1 MANDEIQ
8 IHELNSATG
17 LSDSDYFVIDT
28 GTATMKV
35 PNSAVQNA
43 LKAIVADLGAVI
55 PSGADLNTYTSVG
68 TYHSPSAAVSGS
80 LSNTPITGLGFKL
93 AVLRTGYASTYMM
106 QLAFYGGAQPRIY
119 ARTNSAGTWSD
130 WYEITKYWL
139 GSGDIGAL
147 DDVKKTGIYTFPST
161 ATGKPAAMGNSGGA
175 LLVLQGTGTNV
186 HQIVYRDSTAHVINT
201 YHRIFNGSAW
211 SEWFMED
218 ATGKS
223 IYSGELLTT
232 NIDDL
237 AVNNIVGAV
246 WMNCALTSITGTK
259 PYASG
264 QGILYTLRQSSD
276 ITRQVYF
283 PITAV
288 NYRPR
293 FRYYTK
299 STATWTAWEDATL
312 VGTVKAKTYTF
323 TDSTSGGGGTGIVKE
338 ISISSLGGIPVS
350 AVATAGTSSNLR
362 MVSCAFDTNRNV
374 MRVTADNMTGNP
386 ASFTITVYY
395 V

>member
-43 LKAIVADLGAVI
+43 LKAIVADYGAAI
-55 PSGADLNTYTSVG
+55 PSGADLNTYTTVG
-68 TYHSPSAAVSGS
+68 TYYSPSAAVSAS
-80 LSNTPITGLGFKL
+80 VINTPVTNIGYKL

-119 ARTNSAGTWSD
+119 ARTNPAGTWSD
-130 WYEITKYWL
+130 WIEITKYWL
-139 GSGDIGAL
+139 GSGEVGAL
-147 DDVKKTGIYTFPST
+147 DDVKKTGIYTFAST
-161 ATGKPAAMGNSGGA
+161 ATGRPAAMGASGGA
-175 LLVLQGTGTNV
+175 LLVLQGTSPYV
-186 HQIVYRDSTAHVINT
+186 HQVIYRNASANYVNV
-201 YHRIFNGSAW
+201 YHRIFNGTDW

-223 IYSGELLTT
+223 LQSGELTFS

-237 AVNNIVGAV
+237 PAYNILGAL
-246 WMNCALTSITGTK
+246 WLNCNVSSITGTK
-259 PYASG
+259 PYSAG

-276 ITRQVYF
+276 IIRQVYF
-283 PITAV
+283 PISAN
-288 NYRPR
+288 NYRPKY
-293 FRYYTK
+293 RYYTK

-312 VGTVKAKTYTF
+312 VGAVKAKTYTF
-323 TDSTSGGGGTGIVKE
+323 TDSTSGGGGAGIVKE

>member
-43 LKAIVADLGAVI
+43 LKAIVADLGAAI
-55 PSGADLNTYTSVG
+55 PNGADLNNYTSVG
-68 TYHSPSAAVSGS
+68 TYYTASASISASVA
-80 LSNTPITGLGFKL
+80 NTPVTNIGYKL
-93 AVLRTGYASTYMM
+93 AVLRTGYASNYLM

-119 ARTNSAGTWSD
+119 ARTCPTGTWSD

-139 GSGDIGAL
+139 GSGNVGAL
-147 DDVKKTGIYTFPST
+147 DDVKTTGIYTFAST

-175 LLVLQGTGTNV
+175 LLVLQGTSPYV
-186 HQIVYRDSTAHVINT
+186 HQVIYRNSSQNYVNV
-201 YHRIFNGSAW
+201 YHRIYNGTEW

-223 IYSGELLTT
+223 LYSGELTFS

-237 AVNNIVGAV
+237 ATFNILGAL
-246 WMNCALTSITGTK
+246 WMNCALSAITGTK

-264 QGILYTLRQSSD
+264 QGMLYTLRQSSD

-299 STATWTAWEDATL
+299 STQTWTAWEDATL
-312 VGTVKAKTYTF
+312 VGGLKSKTF
-323 TDSTSGGGGTGIVKE
+323 TFSDSASGGGGAGIVKE